1 MRQSEGNLAFDREVN
16 QLRKTILLMAHK
28 SGEGHIP
35 SSLSVLEILWIL
47 YTRILVLDPSNPSS
61 ATRDRFFL
69 SKGHASLAFYAVLSE
84 IGFFPK
90 EELENFAEFDSL
102 LGGHPDRL
110 KVPGVEASTGSLGH
124 GFPQAVGSALALKIK
139 QNSARVFVLIG
150 DGEANEGTIWES
162 ALLASHHNLNNL
174 TCILDSN
181 HSTDRALQIGNMSS
195 KFASFGWHVKEID
208 GHHPVQIESA
218 LQYNFS
224 AEPLLIIART
234 IKGKG
239 ISAMENNPEWH
250 HKTPSRSELEIFMG
264 ELK

>member
-1 MRQSEGNLAFDREVN
+1 MRKSEGILAFDSKVN
-16 QLRKTILLMAHK
+16 QLRKTILLMAQK

-35 SSLSVLEILWIL
+35 SSLSVLDTLWVL
-47 YTRILVLDPSNPSS
+47 YTRILVLDPSNPSL

-69 SKGHASLAFYAVLSE
+69 SKGHASLALYAVLSE

-90 EELENFAEFDSL
+90 ENFAEFDSL

-110 KVPGVEASTGSLGH
+110 KIPGVEASTGSLGH
-124 GFPQAVGSALALKIK
+124 GFPQAVGSALALRIR

-181 HSTDRALQIGNMSS
+181 HSTDRALQIGNMNS
-195 KFASFGWHVKEID
+195 KFASFGWEVKEID
-208 GHHPVQIESA
+208 GHNPDQIEFA
-218 LQYNFS
+218 LQQNYS
-224 AEPLLIIART
+224 TRPLLIIART

-250 HKTPSRSELEIFMG
+250 HKIPSKTELDKFLG